1 MISTR
6 IVAISV
12 LGATLAAPLVRAG
25 DLSRH
30 REFQFGMDLPAV
42 IKQAKTEPPEAKVIH
57 QRPAVIQELT
67 WQPQRLLGPSAE
79 TDPVSEVI
87 FSFYN
92 GELYRIVVSYDRYK
106 TVGLTA
112 EDMIESISASYGTAT
127 KPAAEIAF
135 GYNEREKILARW
147 EDPQYSVNLVRS
159 SYGLAFTMVV
169 LSKRLD
175 ALAGTAITEAIQ
187 IERQEA
193 PQREIERQKRQDEE
207 TRVARAKAR
216 LVNKPTFRP

>member
-1 MISTR
+1 M
-6 IVAISV
+6 
-12 LGATLAAPLVRAG
+12 
-25 DLSRH
+25 
-30 REFQFGMDLPAV
+30 
-42 IKQAKTEPPEAKVIH
+42 
-57 QRPAVIQELT
+57 
-67 WQPQRLLGPSAE
+67 
-79 TDPVSEVI
+79 
-87 FSFYN
+87 
-92 GELYRIVVSYDRYK
+92 
-106 TVGLTA
+106 GLTA

-147 EDPQYSVNLVRS
+147 EDPQCSVNLVRS